1 MDKFAFTDEKQRV
14 LEESGIPFVVYQF
27 IDKRIVTILV
37 SDGMCEL
44 MGASRE
50 EITDL
55 MNNDM
60 YRYAHPEDVAR
71 VADAAYRFASGEEDH
86 YDIIYRSLS
95 HLTGEYVVIH
105 SSGTSFVEN
114 GVRLCIT
121 WYMVENITFEA
132 KESPKDTLKK
142 DLSDLLYQ
150 ESLIRGNYYDT
161 LTGIP
166 NMSYFISLATEG
178 VKAIFESGK
187 IPAMLYFDLSGM
199 KFYNEKYGMAA
210 GDKLLILLSQILKRH
225 FSAENCGRLGQDRFA
240 VYTPNEN
247 LVKELKSVFRELREE
262 DDEKAPPLRVGIYI
276 YTDEDRDMDPSLAC
290 DKAKMAGDQEKSAY
304 VSSYYYY
311 NEKIKIMT
319 QGKDYVLHN
328 FRKAL
333 DEGWIEPY
341 YQPIIRTV
349 NGKMSDAE
357 ALARWVDPEKGII
370 SPELFVPVLEDAKLI
385 HRLDLYVVEK
395 VLQDINKNRSMGAI
409 VFPVSINLSRYDF
422 ILCDMVSEICELADR
437 YNVDSNVLTFEVTE
451 SVAGLDPYFLQKQI
465 KRFHEAGFKVWMDDF
480 GSGYS
485 SLNILQYFDFDL
497 IKFDMKFLQDFESSK
512 KNHILLT
519 ELIQMVNKLGIDT
532 IAEGVETE
540 EQAKFLKEIG
550 CDKVQGFYFSEPL
563 TSDEVMK
570 ICFKEPLAGHEKM
583 LEADYYD
590 IVSRTSLR
598 DPKENGYYGLAVNE
612 YFNAIPMGVI
622 EVRGGEYYILRYNRS
637 YVDFL
642 LRTGFIDTE
651 PDFSNEVKLLR
662 KPEPNFCATVEAAIT
677 CSDWL
682 PLEKSTEEG
691 ITSNVFLRKLAINPV
706 TGGVAI
712 LVVVLMTTK

>member
-1 MDKFAFTDEKQRV
+1 MDKFSFTDEKRKF
-14 LEESGIPFVVYQF
+14 LEESEIPYVIYQF
-27 IDKRIVTILV
+27 IDKRIVTVLV
-37 SDGMCEL
+37 SKGMCDL
-44 MGASRE
+44 MGATRE
-50 EITDL
+50 DISYL
-55 MNNDM
+55 MDNDM

-71 VADAAYRFASGEEDH
+71 VADASYRFASGKEDS
-86 YDIIYRSLS
+86 YDIVYRTKS
-95 HLTGEYVVIH
+95 HKTGEYVFIH
-105 SSGTSFVEN
+105 SNGKAFFED

-121 WYMVENITFEA
+121 WYMIENIIYDEEKTVGELFQ
-132 KESPKDTLKK
+132 KNLNG
-142 DLSDLLYQ
+142 LLGQ
-150 ESLIRGNYYDT
+150 EKLIIGNYYDT

-178 VKAIFESGK
+178 VRSIFASGK
-187 IPAMLYFDLSGM
+187 VPAMLYFDLSGM
-199 KFYNEKYGMAA
+199 KFYNEKYGMAE
-210 GDKLLILLSQILKRH
+210 GDKLLILLARILKRH
-225 FSAENCGRLGQDRFA
+225 FSTENCGRLGQDRFA

-247 LVKELKSVFRELREE
+247 LVKELKSVFKELREE

-276 YTDEDRDMDPSLAC
+276 YSEEDRDIDPSLAC

-311 NEKIKIMT
+311 NEKIKIMS

-328 FRKAL
+328 FRRAL
-333 DEGWIEPY
+333 DEDWIKPY

-357 ALARWVDPEKGII
+357 ALARWDDPEKGII

-385 HRLDLYVVEK
+385 HRLDLYMVEK
-395 VLQDINKNRSMGAI
+395 VLQDINRNRSMGAI
-409 VFPVSINLSRYDF
+409 VFPVSVNLSRYDF
-422 ILCDMVSEICELADR
+422 ILCDMVSEICELADK
-437 YNVDSNVLTFEVTE
+437 YNVDSNILTFEVTE

-485 SLNILQYFDFDL
+485 SLNILQYFEFDL

-563 TSDEVMK
+563 TADELLK
-570 ICFKEPLAGHEKM
+570 ICFKEPMAGHEKL
-583 LEADYYD
+583 LEADYYNV
-590 IVSRTSLR
+590 VSRTSLR

-622 EVRGGEYYILRYNRS
+622 EVKGGDYYILRYNRS
-637 YVDFL
+637 YVEFL
-642 LRTGFIDTE
+642 LRTNFIDAE
-651 PDFSNEVKLLR
+651 PVFGNELKALR

-677 CSDWL
+677 SSEWL

-706 TGGVAI
+706 TGGVAV